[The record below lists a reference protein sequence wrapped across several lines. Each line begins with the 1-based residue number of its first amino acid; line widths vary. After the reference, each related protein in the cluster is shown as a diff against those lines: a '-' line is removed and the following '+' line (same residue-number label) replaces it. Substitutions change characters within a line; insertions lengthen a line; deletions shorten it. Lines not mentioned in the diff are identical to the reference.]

1 MTDNVV
7 RDLTGALAEPV
18 HDPSGLQARQARLAA
33 QAAQAGILDIAYRTL
48 DTPVGPLLLAATER
62 GLVRIAYASEDHDA
76 VLQALADRISLRILH
91 APARLDTAAAELG
104 EYFSGCRRGFGLPLD
119 WQLSAGFRRTVLQ
132 HLAHDVGYGH
142 TASYGAIARLAG
154 SPRAVRAVGTAC
166 ATNPL
171 PVVVPCHRVV
181 RSDGRTGGYLGGP
194 EAKRILLALEAA
206 A

>member
-18 HDPSGLQARQARLAA
+18 HDPSGHLQARQARLAA

-62 GLVRIAYASEDHDA
+62 GLVR
-76 VLQALADRISLRILH
+76 
-91 APARLDTAAAELG
+91 
-104 EYFSGCRRGFGLPLD
+104 
-119 WQLSAGFRRTVLQ
+119 
-132 HLAHDVGYGH
+132 
-142 TASYGAIARLAG
+142 
-154 SPRAVRAVGTAC
+154 
-166 ATNPL
+166 
-171 PVVVPCHRVV
+171 
-181 RSDGRTGGYLGGP
+181 TGGYLGGP